1 MDYPRYLEWLM
12 ASKAPEFL
20 GLVLTRLRPCSKA
33 KAQVP
38 PGPPVKSTKDGG
50 ILGRKRWW
58 KVKKNGK
65 KTSFERIKMDFPA
78 DWIEKIGECSR
89 NGFEPICFY
98 EFTIV
103 FPIFGR
109 KSQAR
114 HQQYRESPMQE
125 MPGTQWVKTFGTP
138 FLWYPKIVG

>member
-1 MDYPRYLEWLM
+1 MDYPPYLEWLM

-38 PGPPVKSTKDGG
+38 PGPPGPPVKSTKDGR

-58 KVKKNGK
+58 KAKKNGK
-65 KTSFERIKMDFPA
+65 KQVSKGLKSTSSWLNRK
-78 DWIEKIGECSR
+78 KLGNG
-89 NGFEPICFY
+89 NGFEPIGSY

-125 MPGTQWVKTFGTP
+125 MPGTQWVKTFGT
-138 FLWYPKIVG
+138 LSLGTLK

>member
-1 MDYPRYLEWLM
+1 M
-12 ASKAPEFL
+12 AHGVQGSGVL
-20 GLVLTRLRPCSKA
+20 G
-33 KAQVP
+33 
-38 PGPPVKSTKDGG
+38 PGPDAPQTLFQGQG
-50 ILGRKRWW
+50 AGATRGHRWNQRRTGEFW
-58 KVKKNGK
+58 VENAGEKVKKNGK

-89 NGFEPICFY
+89 NGFEPICSY

-138 FLWYPKIVG
+138 IPLVP